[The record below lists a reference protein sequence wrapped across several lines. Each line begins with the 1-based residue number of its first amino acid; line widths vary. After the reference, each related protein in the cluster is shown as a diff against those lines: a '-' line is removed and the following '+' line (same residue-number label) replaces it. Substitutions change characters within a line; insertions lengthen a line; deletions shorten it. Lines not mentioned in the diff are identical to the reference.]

1 MSRYRYNRQ
10 VSPPAPF
17 VHVSVRAVAVNS
29 AVAECPAQLDT
40 AADLTV
46 IPTRL
51 VDELQLDQLG
61 ELSILGFGAD
71 LETLPTFLVQIQ
83 IRDLPSQLVEVL
95 ASHDEPYVLLGR
107 DILNQFRIMLDGPN
121 LVLEIE

>member
-17 VHVSVRAVAVNS
+17 IHVSVRSIAVNS

-46 IPTRL
+46 IPSRL
-51 VDELQLDQLG
+51 VDELQLDQLS
-61 ELSILGFGAD
+61 ELPILGVGAH
-71 LETLPTFLVQIQ
+71 LATLPTFLVQKEGKPAKTPEDSGGRVQ
-83 IRDLPSQLVEVL
+83 ITLDTLAAIKPSQAAAAQTKVT
-95 ASHDEPYVLLGR
+95 
-107 DILNQFRIMLDGPN
+107 
-121 LVLEIE
+121 EI